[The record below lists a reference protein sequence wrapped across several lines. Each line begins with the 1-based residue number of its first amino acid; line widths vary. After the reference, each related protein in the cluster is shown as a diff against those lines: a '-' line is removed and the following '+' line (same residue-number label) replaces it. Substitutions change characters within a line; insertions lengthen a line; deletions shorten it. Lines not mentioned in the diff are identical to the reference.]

1 MYINAKQIFMYEQK
15 YILELIEWI
24 NIFIIGKRCP
34 RKCSHFSELKEDEIL
49 FFYTGDFMKK
59 VLTATFALDGY

>member
-24 NIFIIGKRCP
+24 NIFIIGKR
-34 RKCSHFSELKEDEIL
+34 CSHFSELKEDEIL